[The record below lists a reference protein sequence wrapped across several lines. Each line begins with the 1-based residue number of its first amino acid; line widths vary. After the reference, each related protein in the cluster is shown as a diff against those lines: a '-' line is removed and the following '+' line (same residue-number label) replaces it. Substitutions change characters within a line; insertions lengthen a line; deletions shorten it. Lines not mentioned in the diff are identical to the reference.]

1 VGERGFPSPTSY
13 FLEIKGDFIM
23 AKVKVTSTTVG
34 EVSVFDPSIPF
45 RASWPA
51 KGSTRPIEE
60 ETLEQLIYF
69 PGFKRMIDSGVLY
82 IEDMDVKKRL
92 GIEPEDA
99 TEPVNVIVLSD
110 QEKNKYLKM
119 YSVDKFKEEIKKL
132 SHEQLIDLAD
142 YAIEN
147 KIADFDKSEVL
158 EKACGKNIVK
168 GIQLARQNKEV

>member
-1 VGERGFPSPTSY
+1 
-13 FLEIKGDFIM
+13 M

-45 RASWPA
+45 RASWPN
-51 KGSTRPIEE
+51 KGSTRSIEE
-60 ETLEQLIYF
+60 EMLEQLRYF
-69 PGFKRMIDSGVLY
+69 PGFEYMIEHGMLY
-82 IEDMDVKKRL
+82 IEDMDAKKRL

-119 YSVDKFKEEIKKL
+119 YSADKFKEEIKKL

-147 KIADFDKSEVL
+147 KIADFDKSEIL

-168 GIQLARQNKEV
+168 GIQLARQNKEA

>member
-1 VGERGFPSPTSY
+1 
-13 FLEIKGDFIM
+13 M
-23 AKVKVTSTTVG
+23 AKIKITSTTVG
-34 EVSVFDPSIPF
+34 EVSVFQPSIPF
-45 RASWPA
+45 RMSWPA
-51 KGSTRPIEE
+51 KGSTRAIEE
-60 ETLEQLIYF
+60 EILEQLLYT

-119 YSVDKFKEEIKKL
+119 YSADKFKEEIKKL

-142 YAIEN
+142 YAIDN
-147 KIADFDKSEVL
+147 KIADFDKSEIL

-168 GIQLARQNKEV
+168 GIQLARQNKEA

>member
-1 VGERGFPSPTSY
+1 
-13 FLEIKGDFIM
+13 M
-23 AKVKVTSTTVG
+23 AKVNVTSTTIG
-34 EVSVFDPSIPF
+34 EVSVFEPSIPF

-60 ETLEQLIYF
+60 EIVEQLLYT
-69 PGFKRMIDSGVLY
+69 PGFRYMIDSGMLY
-82 IEDMDVKKRL
+82 IEDLEQKKKL

-110 QEKNKYLKM
+110 QEKNKFLKM

-142 YAIEN
+142 YAIAHT
-147 KIADFDKSEVL
+147 IADFEKSEVV
-158 EKACGKNIVK
+158 EKACGKNIIQ
-168 GIQLARQNKEV
+168 GI

>member
-1 VGERGFPSPTSY
+1 
-13 FLEIKGDFIM
+13 M

-34 EVSVFDPSIPF
+34 TVSVFDPSIPF
-45 RASWPA
+45 RAEWPA

-82 IEDMDVKKRL
+82 IEDIEVKKRL

-119 YSVDKFKEEIKKL
+119 YSTDKFKEEIKKL

-147 KIADFDKSEVL
+147 KITDFDKSEIL

-168 GIQLARQNKEV
+168 GIQLARQNKEA

>member
-1 VGERGFPSPTSY
+1 
-13 FLEIKGDFIM
+13 M
-23 AKVKVTSTTVG
+23 AKVKVTSTAVG

-82 IEDMDVKKRL
+82 IEDLDVKKRL

-168 GIQLARQNKEV
+168 GIQLARQNKEA